1 MTVNIDVNIEEYR
14 ERAVSVWL
22 SPEESNLLAAVVA
35 VRK

>member
-1 MTVNIDVNIEEYR
+1 MTVNIEEYR

-22 SPEESNLLAAVVA
+22 SPEEFNLLAAVVA